1 MKKLLLLPLLLSLS
15 ACVTYYTPEGVEE
28 SGVYYIEDAPGYV
41 ANLSSNAN
49 ADYYPWSSLDTFYL
63 GDGDYPGYGYGSGGF
78 SFGVSMGYSPWYY
91 PHYSHYSAGFDPYY
105 SPYYQPYYPY
115 YYRPHYSGWWPNHG
129 YCARTNACGHG
140 RNRHHPDDDRQGRF
154 TGVDGPDR
162 HPRGGDDED
171 GNEDPGG
178 RHDGSGG
185 RTGDHGEA
193 PVRRYVT
200 TAPSGS
206 AGNRGL
212 VVRNRGNSKPG
223 KSHLE
228 PVHTTSGQAVS
239 APVTTRRPQRRP
251 ATSGTTRQP
260 QRQPVASGTTR
271 QRQRPPATS
280 IDRSRRGAG
289 EVRYRSGAKPGRAR
303 IEPVKS
309 TVPLTS
315 ITVAKEPGTRP
326 ARSPSRA
333 VSRPPSRSANKANVN
348 KSGRSYSHAKTS
360 ASRQSRHA
368 SRVNYDHRR

>member
-49 ADYYPWSSLDTFYL
+49 ADYYPWASLDTFYL
-63 GDGDYPGYGYGSGGF
+63 GDGDYPGYGYGNGGF

-140 RNRHHPDDDRQGRF
+140 RNRHHPDDDGQGRF

-162 HPRGGDDED
+162 HPRGGGGED
-171 GNEDPGG
+171 SNEDPGG

-200 TAPSGS
+200 TAPPGS

-212 VVRNRGNSKPG
+212 VVSNRGNSKPG

-228 PVHTTSGQAVS
+228 PVHTTSGQTVS
-239 APVTTRRPQRRP
+239 AP
-251 ATSGTTRQP
+251 GTTRQP
-260 QRQPVASGTTR
+260 QRR
-271 QRQRPPATS
+271 PATS
-280 IDRSRRGAG
+280 IDRSRRDSG

-309 TVPLTS
+309 TVPFTS
-315 ITVAKEPGTRP
+315 IAVAKEPGTRP

-333 VSRPPSRSANKANVN
+333 VSHRPSGTANKAHAN
-348 KSGRSYSHAKTS
+348 KSARSHSNSKTS
-360 ASRQSRHA
+360 ANRRSRHP
-368 SRVNYDHRR
+368 SRVKYDHRR